1 MQRPARTQR
10 VLSAS
15 RHSPTPS
22 GVTRRGV
29 GFSYLCP
36 FPGWSPPPPVVLPL
50 GHETQRFGRGGP
62 PPPPP
67 PPPTSPLLSSP
78 CCHCSFLP
86 ADPPAAPS
94 LRRPFVSCAGAGR
107 GRVCHDDSRLQGQ
120 VRGGDPGPPEPHGEC
135 PWPSVLNLQRT
146 NSASVVPLRGVSA
159 VALTPPPSFFLLLFL
174 LLVRETGRG
183 EGERRDQRDG
193 GVQARARGPGG
204 LIAAPEPIDCPDKS
218 PSRRP
223 CLQMSE

>member
-1 MQRPARTQR
+1 MDLKRQVKVKTGVVKRLRKELAMYEQEKVQNDKR
-10 VLSAS
+10 VEDMRAS
-15 RHSPTPS
+15 GADVYDVRQAVGVVTPS
-22 GVTRRGV
+22 
-29 GFSYLCP
+29 P
-36 FPGWSPPPPVVLPL
+36 
-50 GHETQRFGRGGP
+50 H
-62 PPPPP
+62 
-67 PPPTSPLLSSP
+67 PTSPLLSSP
-78 CCHCSFLP
+78 CAATVPSFPLT
-86 ADPPAAPS
+86 
-94 LRRPFVSCAGAGR
+94 RRPPCPSAVRFVSCAGAGR

-135 PWPSVLNLQRT
+135 PWPSVLTLQRT

-204 LIAAPEPIDCPDKS
+204 LIAGPEPIDCPDNS

-223 CLQMSE
+223 CLQTSE